1 MPEETFMQNNEIIDN
16 PISYVPAIAS
26 VIAILAVPAIY
37 TRIVR
42 KRQLREMMQ
51 TKPICTVSD
60 FYVAMNDTPTV
71 YFCNN

>member
-1 MPEETFMQNNEIIDN
+1 MSEETFIQNNESIDN

-42 KRQLREMMQ
+42 KRRAREMKTQILTVNDFFDAMQ
-51 TKPICTVSD
+51 D
-60 FYVAMNDTPTV
+60 GPTL

>member
-1 MPEETFMQNNEIIDN
+1 MPEETFMHTDQNTDDL
-16 PISYVPAIAS
+16 ISYVPAIAS

-42 KRQLREMMQ
+42 KRHAREMKTQILTVNDFFDAMQ
-51 TKPICTVSD
+51 DS
-60 FYVAMNDTPTV
+60 PTM